1 MHKAGPKFSIRGIN
15 LLVIIMGGNYFFKS
29 QYQITALAAVIT
41 IGLSMVI
48 SIEITPEIQSRTEER
63 PIGIIV
69 AVLLGI
75 AGGLALITAIP
86 EIIVGVAIAVAL
98 IPPAAVSG
106 IGIGLGSFDI
116 AFSAFLILV
125 SCIIGLI
132 IGFLIIFL
140 AKRVAPRRYLE
151 KKKAQKLVRGNVV
164 ILVGLAAALGAIEV
178 IFQ

>member
-1 MHKAGPKFSIRGIN
+1 
-15 LLVIIMGGNYFFKS
+15 MGGNYFFKS

-86 EIIVGVAIAVAL
+86 IYMAL

-106 IGIGLGSFDI
+106 IGIGLGSFAI

>member
-75 AGGLALITAIP
+75 AGGLVITAIP

-132 IGFLIIFL
+132 IGF
-140 AKRVAPRRYLE
+140 
-151 KKKAQKLVRGNVV
+151 
-164 ILVGLAAALGAIEV
+164 
-178 IFQ
+178 